1 MESLISDRFTF
12 NKAMWPSGVRTE
24 TMLKKPKDRGHRN
37 GKKKLNRVKQS
48 LKPKPVIKK
57 EVSSKKQRR
66 ISSRVSPTNNS
77 RRLCWDFKSRWN
89 SCKNYYR
96 RRREKLMEGNHHFIQ
111 CCLVA
116 RSIGHLI
123 RKNPSIRYNVF
134 NKIKV
139 FANCFL
145 IYVPFHFCL

>member
-1 MESLISDRFTF
+1 MDLEDGYLPQHGSINSLDILRVEFSSNLAVSPVIAIESQAESGWGEWPNKTTDHRFVYMESLISDRFTF

-77 RRLCWDFKSRWN
+77 RRLCWDFKSR
-89 SCKNYYR
+89 
-96 RRREKLMEGNHHFIQ
+96 
-111 CCLVA
+111 
-116 RSIGHLI
+116 
-123 RKNPSIRYNVF
+123 
-134 NKIKV
+134 
-139 FANCFL
+139 
-145 IYVPFHFCL
+145 